1 MEETKIRLKEP
12 MRFRQ
17 DADDDGR
24 QETGSRYRR
33 MREQLDLSR
42 NRMAKKVGVCAKT
55 LKKFEEGR
63 PVSRPNLVETSYRN
77 AIKCCVHEM
86 TEKLESLGQYMA

>member
-1 MEETKIRLKEP
+1 MEEKKIRLKEL
-12 MRFRQ
+12 MSFRQ
-17 DADDDGR
+17 NANDDSSK
-24 QETGSRYRR
+24 EIGSRYRQIS
-33 MREQLDLSR
+33 EQLDLSR

-77 AIKCCVHEM
+77 AIKCCVYDM